1 MLLTNIAQSLHSSKG
16 RIIIS
21 IILGL
26 GLASLFRKVCN
37 DRNCMIFKAP
47 SIDEVNNNTY
57 AYNNKCY
64 NFKSKAM
71 KCGSA
76 KKQINFA

>member
-37 DRNCMIFKAP
+37 DRNCMVFKGP
-47 SIDEVNNNTY
+47 SMDEIK
-57 AYNNKCY
+57 NNKCY
-64 NFKSKAM
+64 NFKSKSM
-71 KCGSA
+71 KCGTVA
-76 KKQINFA
+76 KQVNFA